1 MATKKRCSF
10 MIDRDVLQQLRE
22 IQLRTG
28 LSTAEQ
34 IREGIRWW
42 LKARQWPDA
51 AAGAGDR
58 RGDPSVEPDLA

>member
-22 IQLRTG
+22 IQSRTG

-51 AAGAGDR
+51 SAAVDR
-58 RGDPSVEPDLA
+58 RGGRSIDPDLA